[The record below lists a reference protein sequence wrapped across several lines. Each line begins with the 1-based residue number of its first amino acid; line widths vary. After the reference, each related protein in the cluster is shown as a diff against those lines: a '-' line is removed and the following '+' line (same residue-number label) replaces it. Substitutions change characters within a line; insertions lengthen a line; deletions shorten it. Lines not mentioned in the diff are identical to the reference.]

1 MNRARLAAL
10 LRGLLP
16 AVVFALLLGT
26 IFAQQ
31 PRTMSYFGVNLL
43 LSLALPVV
51 LASMAQMLLMTVN
64 DLDLSIG
71 SFVSL
76 VTCISAVIL
85 PGNPL
90 LGTLCLLGLIAAY
103 GLVGLL
109 IAWRGLPAVVVTLGL
124 SFVWLGLAIILLPT
138 PGGRAPDW
146 LAALFHTRPPIMP
159 LALWGAAIV
168 ALVMQLALMRS
179 AIGTVV
185 RGLGGNARAVAW
197 SGWNLLALRAGV
209 YACAG
214 ALGVLSGLAL
224 VGTTT
229 SGDANLAGRYTLL
242 SIASVILGGGEFV
255 GGRVSPIGA
264 VLGALT
270 LTLAASLLTFLH
282 VPSDWQ
288 IGVQGLILITVLA
301 LHAGIELLSR
311 RGTKAPA

>member
-1 MNRARLAAL
+1 MRLAFVLRAAL
-10 LRGLLP
+10 P
-16 AVVFALLLGT
+16 VVVFALLLGA
-26 IFAQQ
+26 IFIQQ
-31 PRTMSYFGVNLL
+31 PRAMSYFGVNLL
-43 LSLALPVV
+43 LSLALPVL
-51 LASMAQMLLMTVN
+51 LASLAQMLLIALG

-76 VTCISAVIL
+76 VTCIAAVIL
-85 PGNPL
+85 PNRPV
-90 LGTLCLLGLIAAY
+90 LGTLCLLGLVVLY

-109 IAWRGLPAVVVTLGL
+109 IGWRALPSVVVTLGM
-124 SFVWLGLAIILLPT
+124 SFVWLGLAVILLPT
-138 PGGRAPDW
+138 PGGVAPSW
-146 LAALFHTRPPIMP
+146 LNILLHWRPPLMP
-159 LALWGAAIV
+159 LSIWGAIA
-168 ALVMQLALMRS
+168 AAAAMHLLLMRS

-185 RGLGGNARAVAW
+185 RGMGGNARAVAR
-197 SGWNLLALRAGV
+197 SGWNLLALRTGV
-209 YACAG
+209 YAAAG

-242 SIASVILGGGEFV
+242 TIAAVILGGGEFV

-288 IGVQGLILITVLA
+288 IGVQGLILIAVLA
-301 LHAGIELLSR
+301 MQAGIALLSR
-311 RGTKAPA
+311 ERIA

>member
-1 MNRARLAAL
+1 MRPASVLRAA
-10 LRGLLP
+10 LP

-26 IFAQQ
+26 IFVQQ

-43 LSLALPVV
+43 LSLALPVL
-51 LASMAQMLLMTVN
+51 LASMSQMLLMAIG

-76 VTCISAVIL
+76 VTCITAVIV
-85 PGNPL
+85 PNNPV
-90 LGTLCLLGLIAAY
+90 LGAACLLGLIVLY

-109 IAWRGLPAVVVTLGL
+109 VAWRELPSVVVTLGL
-124 SFVWLGLAIILLPT
+124 SFVWLGLAVILLPT
-138 PGGRAPDW
+138 PGGTAPAW
-146 LAALFHTRPPIMP
+146 LAGLLHARPPLMP
-159 LALWGAAIV
+159 LSLWGAIV
-168 ALVMQLALMRS
+168 VAVVMQAATMRS

-185 RGLGGNARAVAW
+185 RGLGGNPRAVAR

-209 YACAG
+209 YAAAG

-242 SIASVILGGGEFV
+242 TIAAVILGGGEFV
-255 GGRVSPIGA
+255 GGRVSPVGA

-270 LTLAASLLTFLH
+270 LSLAASLLTFLH

-288 IGVQGLILITVLA
+288 IGAQGLILIAVLA
-301 LHAGIELLSR
+301 LHAGISLLSR
-311 RGTKAPA
+311 DRLAAA